1 MRRFFT
7 LIELLVVVAIITL
20 LAGILLPSLNHARES
35 AHRTSCRNNLRQ
47 IGIMISAY
55 QGDCKVRPFAYM
67 MPSVARSGGLENPI
81 GIAEALENYGGGEE
95 SDVFKCPR
103 DVAPQASYLSEEYED
118 YDYDSTYAGAS
129 GEQTFYETENTSY
142 LYFNPH
148 FGRNGTSHW
157 EARRV
162 MMADFRYFHGKPGRI
177 GSINHLFGDIHVG
190 DYEDK

>member
-1 MRRFFT
+1 MYIFDNKSHQVCVLWSDTTGVFRQAAGEYPGMRRFFT

-95 SDVFKCPR
+95 SNVFKCPR

-129 GEQTFYETENTSY
+129 GEQTFYETENTRAN
-142 LYFNPH
+142 F
-148 FGRNGTSHW
+148 
-157 EARRV
+157 
-162 MMADFRYFHGKPGRI
+162 KKI
-177 GSINHLFGDIHVG
+177 GFFL
-190 DYEDK
+190 